1 MQYVNDAYGSK
12 FNILPAALLDLKDK
26 CYVIKVQIQA
36 AVTLLA
42 VNIILMYSL
51 VCND

>member
-1 MQYVNDAYGSK
+1 M
-12 FNILPAALLDLKDK
+12 
-26 CYVIKVQIQA
+26 KVQIPT

-51 VCND
+51 VFND

>member
-1 MQYVNDAYGSK
+1 LRYVNDAYDSK
-12 FNILPAALLDLKDK
+12 LNIIPTAILDLKDK
-26 CYVIKVQIQA
+26 YHVIKVQIQT

>member
-1 MQYVNDAYGSK
+1 M
-12 FNILPAALLDLKDK
+12 
-26 CYVIKVQIQA
+26 KVQIQT

-51 VCND
+51 VFND

>member
-1 MQYVNDAYGSK
+1 M
-12 FNILPAALLDLKDK
+12 PT
-26 CYVIKVQIQA
+26 

-51 VCND
+51 VFND

>member
-1 MQYVNDAYGSK
+1 MQT
-12 FNILPAALLDLKDK
+12 
-26 CYVIKVQIQA
+26 